1 MENFIGFVIDN
12 WELSLLW
19 VVLLVAL
26 LVTESKRAGKSIS
39 SAEAVRLMN
48 REEAVVL
55 DIRESKEFSQG
66 HITGAMNIPFNKI
79 EERYSELNKTKGKPI
94 ILVCK
99 MGQHSG
105 SVAKSLRKKGFED
118 IRRLS
123 GGMTTW
129 QSDNLPVV
137 K

>member
-1 MENFIGFVIDN
+1 MEKFIGFVIEN

-19 VVLLVAL
+19 VVLLVGL
-26 LVTESKRAGKSIS
+26 LVTESKRAGKTIT
-39 SAEAVRLMN
+39 SAEAVRLIN
-48 REEAVVL
+48 KEDAVVL
-55 DIRESKEFSQG
+55 DIRESKEFSDG
-66 HITGAMNIPFNKI
+66 HITGAMNIPFNKV
-79 EERYSELNKTKGKPI
+79 EERYSELNKCKGKPI

-99 MGQHSG
+99 MGQHS
-105 SVAKSLRKKGFED
+105 SAVAKSLRKKGFED
-118 IRRLS
+118 IRRLQ